1 MDCSHIHLLYIVDGC
16 RVYQLFASVTKSK
29 NILKI
34 KWVKIYMCSNWFAE
48 KSFHSGF
55 VLFKLEPYSYCS
67 SFLLF
72 LYWQT
77 VYVLLYAF
85 SYVVVVGKMF
95 WKHMNFYRWKLNVF
109 LSKVLQVR
117 QLDLVRNID
126 SALKVWPKVPV
137 TLIITCENL
146 SHYFI
151 GFHLYCFFLIML
163 LFLSF

>member
-1 MDCSHIHLLYIVDGC
+1 M
-16 RVYQLFASVTKSK
+16 
-29 NILKI
+29 
-34 KWVKIYMCSNWFAE
+34 WPNWFAE

-55 VLFKLEPYSYCS
+55 VFKLEPYSYCS

-77 VYVLLYAF
+77 VYMLYAF
-85 SYVVVVGKMF
+85 SYVVMMGKMF
-95 WKHMNFYRWKLNVF
+95 WKHMEFYRWKLNVF

-151 GFHLYCFFLIML
+151 GFHLYCFFLIMW
-163 LFLSF
+163 LFFVFLMRGIFYFKEIF